1 MNTSLL
7 VKSFVLSLYVM
18 LSYIRCLIAMIALP
32 WLISLQVLVMCF
44 VIEAFPC
51 NASIEHRNTG
61 KLTLYS
67 TKIGLE
73 HTTE

>member
-7 VKSFVLSLYVM
+7 AKSFVLSLYVM

-51 NASIEHRNTG
+51 NASIEHYTQE
-61 KLTLYS
+61 S
-67 TKIGLE
+67 
-73 HTTE
+73 

>member
-18 LSYIRCLIAMIALP
+18 LSYIRCLIAMIA
-32 WLISLQVLVMCF
+32 F

-51 NASIEHRNTG
+51 NASIEHYTQE
-61 KLTLYS
+61 S
-67 TKIGLE
+67 
-73 HTTE
+73 

>member
-18 LSYIRCLIAMIALP
+18 LRCLIAMIALP

-51 NASIEHRNTG
+51 NASIEHYTQE
-61 KLTLYS
+61 S
-67 TKIGLE
+67 
-73 HTTE
+73 